1 MSCAVNSAVS
11 ISGQRQVHRQKY
23 AAYVDKAANIDLC
36 KTVLRLALYL
46 SGNGESVYSH
56 MLVQFTHIIYK
67 RQETE
72 KYSLQ
77 KDFFKISEEVLALSE
92 KAEKLAE
99 AQFEKIDDI
108 TEYNQ
113 QKVLA
118 AFINNKVSEAH
129 LGATTGYGYDDIG
142 RDNLD
147 RVVAEIFGTEDA
159 LVRYSFAS
167 GTHTIS
173 TALFG
178 LLRPGDRM
186 LCACGLPYDTLL
198 PVLGVKETPGSLK
211 DFGVQIDVLDLL
223 PVRTIDIGGLKQAIR
238 SRKYKMLYLQRSRGY
253 TLRPSYTAEECA
265 AAIRTA
271 KEMDSRIISMVDN
284 CYGEFVGLYEPTQ
297 LGADIMAGSLIK
309 NPGGAIARC
318 GGYIAGRSEL
328 IELCAYRMT
337 APGVGREVG
346 ATLGMNRELYMGFFN
361 APHVTGEAK
370 KAAVFASAL
379 FSSLGYEV
387 SPTHS
392 QQRGDII
399 QSIVLGNEQR
409 LSAFCCGLQSG
420 APVDSFVSPIPAP
433 MPGYDDKVIMSAG
446 AFTGGSSIELSADAP
461 LREPYAVW
469 FQGGFNYHSAKVGIM
484 LAAENMLKNNCLY
497 K

>member
-1 MSCAVNSAVS
+1 MHN
-11 ISGQRQVHRQKY
+11 
-23 AAYVDKAANIDLC
+23 N
-36 KTVLRLALYL
+36 
-46 SGNGESVYSH
+46 
-56 MLVQFTHIIYK
+56 
-67 RQETE
+67 
-72 KYSLQ
+72 
-77 KDFFKISEEVLALSE
+77 FFNTSKEVLALSAD
-92 KAEKLAE
+92 AESIAE
-99 AQFEKIDDI
+99 AQFEKIDAV

-113 QKVLA
+113 QKVLS
-118 AFINNKVSEAH
+118 AFIDNKVSEAH
-129 LGATTGYGYDDIG
+129 LGATTGYGYDDMG

-147 RVVAEIFGTEDA
+147 RVVAEIFGAEDA
-159 LVRYSFAS
+159 LVRHSFAS

-211 DFGVQIDVLDLL
+211 DFGVEIDVIELL
-223 PVRTIDIGGLKQAIR
+223 PDGTIDIDGLKRAVGGK
-238 SRKYKMLYLQRSRGY
+238 KYKMLYIQRSRGY

-265 AAIRTA
+265 KAIKAA
-271 KEMDSRIISMVDN
+271 KEIDSSIIAMVDN
-284 CYGEFVGLYEPTQ
+284 CYGEFAGLYEPTQ
-297 LGADIMAGSLIK
+297 LGADVIAGSLIK

-379 FSSLGYEV
+379 FGSLGYDV
-387 SPTHS
+387 SPSHS
-392 QQRGDII
+392 DERGDII
-399 QSIVLGNEQR
+399 QSIVLGDEQR

-420 APVDSFVSPIPAP
+420 APVDSFVSPVPAP

-497 K
+497 R

>member
-1 MSCAVNSAVS
+1 MQND
-11 ISGQRQVHRQKY
+11 Y
-23 AAYVDKAANIDLC
+23 FN
-36 KTVLRLALYL
+36 
-46 SGNGESVYSH
+46 
-56 MLVQFTHIIYK
+56 
-67 RQETE
+67 
-72 KYSLQ
+72 
-77 KDFFKISEEVLALSE
+77 ISEEVLTLSNR
-92 KAEKLAE
+92 AEKIAE
-99 AQFEKIDDI
+99 AQFEKIDSI
-108 TEYNQ
+108 TEHNQ
-113 QKVLA
+113 QKVLS

-129 LGATTGYGYDDIG
+129 LGSTTGYGYDDIG

-147 RVVAEIFGTEDA
+147 RVAAEIFGAEDA

-198 PVLGVKETPGSLK
+198 PVLGIKDTPGSLK
-211 DFGVQIDVLDLL
+211 DFGVEIDVLELL
-223 PVRTIDIGGLKQAIR
+223 PDGAIDTARLKEAVK
-238 SRKYKMLYLQRSRGY
+238 SKKYKMLYIQRSRGY
-253 TLRPSYTAEECA
+253 TLRPSYTAEECSR
-265 AAIRTA
+265 AIKAA
-271 KEMDSRIISMVDN
+271 KETDSDIISMVDN
-284 CYGEFVGLYEPTQ
+284 CYGEFACLYEPTQ

-318 GGYIAGRSEL
+318 GGYIAGRKEL

-370 KAAVFASAL
+370 KASVFASAL
-379 FSSLGYEV
+379 FGSLGYDV
-387 SPTHS
+387 SPTHEEE
-392 QQRGDII
+392 RGDII
-399 QSIVLGNEQR
+399 QSIVLGDEKR
-409 LSAFCCGLQSG
+409 LCAFCCGLQSG

-446 AFTGGSSIELSADAP
+446 AFTMGSSIELSADAP

>member
-1 MSCAVNSAVS
+1 MHNNFFN
-11 ISGQRQVHRQKY
+11 ISK
-23 AAYVDKAANIDLC
+23 
-36 KTVLRLALYL
+36 
-46 SGNGESVYSH
+46 
-56 MLVQFTHIIYK
+56 
-67 RQETE
+67 
-72 KYSLQ
+72 
-77 KDFFKISEEVLALSE
+77 EVLALASD
-92 KAEKLAE
+92 AESIAE
-99 AQFEKIDDI
+99 AQFEKIDAV

-113 QKVLA
+113 QKVLS
-118 AFINNKVSEAH
+118 AFIDNRVSEAH
-129 LGATTGYGYDDIG
+129 LGATTGYGYDDMG

-147 RVVAEIFGTEDA
+147 RVVAEIFGAEDA
-159 LVRYSFAS
+159 LVRHSFAS

-173 TALFG
+173 TVLFG

-198 PVLGVKETPGSLK
+198 PVLGVKETSGSLK

-223 PVRTIDIGGLKQAIR
+223 PDGTIDIDELKRTVGGK
-238 SRKYKMLYLQRSRGY
+238 KYKMLYLQRSRGY

-265 AAIRTA
+265 KAIKAA
-271 KEMDSRIISMVDN
+271 KEIDSSIIAMVDN
-284 CYGEFVGLYEPTQ
+284 CYGEFVGYCEPTQ
-297 LGADIMAGSLIK
+297 LGADVMAGSLIK

-328 IELCAYRMT
+328 IGLCAYRMT

-379 FSSLGYEV
+379 FGSLGYEV
-387 SPTHS
+387 SPSHS
-392 QQRGDII
+392 DERGDII
-399 QSIVLGNEQR
+399 QSIVLGDERR

-420 APVDSFVSPIPAP
+420 APVDSFVSPVPAP

-484 LAAENMLKNNCLY
+484 LAVENMLKNNCLY

>member
-1 MSCAVNSAVS
+1 MYN
-11 ISGQRQVHRQKY
+11 
-23 AAYVDKAANIDLC
+23 
-36 KTVLRLALYL
+36 
-46 SGNGESVYSH
+46 
-56 MLVQFTHIIYK
+56 
-67 RQETE
+67 
-72 KYSLQ
+72 
-77 KDFFKISEEVLALSE
+77 DFFDISQEILDLSA
-92 KAEKLAE
+92 KAERTAE
-99 AQFEKIDDI
+99 AQFKKIDSI

-113 QKVLA
+113 QKVLS
-118 AFINNKVSEAH
+118 AFISNKVSEAH
-129 LGATTGYGYDDIG
+129 LGSTTGYGYDDMG

-147 RVVAEIFGTEDA
+147 RVVAEIFGAEDA
-159 LVRYSFAS
+159 LVRHSFAS

-186 LCACGLPYDTLL
+186 LCASGMPYDTLL
-198 PVLGVKETPGSLK
+198 PVLGIKETPGSLK
-211 DFGVQIDVLDLL
+211 DFGVEIDILKLL
-223 PVRTIDIGGLKQAIR
+223 PDGSIDIEGIR
-238 SRKYKMLYLQRSRGY
+238 RAAGSGKYKMLYIQRSRGY

-265 AAIRTA
+265 EPIRAA
-271 KEMDSRIISMVDN
+271 KEADGRIIAMVDN
-284 CYGEFVGLYEPTQ
+284 CYGEFAGLCEPTQ
-297 LGADIMAGSLIK
+297 LGADVIAGSLIK

-318 GGYIAGRSEL
+318 GGYIAGRRDL
-328 IELCAYRMT
+328 IKLCAYRMT
-337 APGVGREVG
+337 APGIGREVG

-379 FSSLGYEV
+379 FERLGYEV
-387 SPTHS
+387 HPSPFAE
-392 QQRGDII
+392 RGDII
-399 QSIVLGNEQR
+399 QSIVLGDERR
-409 LSAFCCGLQSG
+409 LIAFCRGLQSG
-420 APVDSFVSPIPAP
+420 APVDSFVSPVPAP

-484 LAAENMLKNNCLY
+484 LAAENMRKNDCLY